1 MSIEEALEPWLSK
14 PTWFSSHPSDQKL
27 FSLAIRQLKQLQV
40 TPSVDELEQVS
51 IKRVDRLPAML
62 GTPSDL
68 SEAARQ
74 FAIQIHAKL

>member
-27 FSLAIRQLKQLQV
+27 FSLAMRQLKQLQV
-40 TPSVDELEQVS
+40 TPSVDELEQVI

-62 GTPSDL
+62 GTPSDI
-68 SEAARQ
+68 SGTARQ
-74 FAIQIHAKL
+74 FAIKIHGML

>member
-40 TPSVDELEQVS
+40 TPSVDELEQVI
-51 IKRVDRLPAML
+51 IKRVERLPAML
-62 GTPSDL
+62 GTPSNL